1 MYDLHGNAGG
11 AIADCQFVPMCRD
24 AGQNIPGYVFRLFG
38 IADYGKL
45 NEVWITYMRILV
57 TNDDGIHADGLWALA
72 EELKKVGKVTIV
84 APDRDQSGSGTSIT
98 LRRPLR
104 LLKVRSHFSD
114 VEAYSVDGTP
124 GDSVIL
130 ALRFGIKDKV
140 DLVVSGINEG
150 PNLGNDV
157 FVSGTV
163 GAALQGYFYDIP
175 SIAVSVAAF
184 EDVHFDAAAVIARLM
199 ARAIGDGKLN
209 MKGIL
214 NVNLPNIPAAEVEGI
229 EVTSMGGRN
238 YLDNIDP
245 GRDGKKKYLWIVRG
259 VPEWNVVSG
268 SDVWA
273 LEQNKIS
280 VTRFPDS
287 LNGTGDDALKNVVAD
302 LFAELKENKLVK

>member
-1 MYDLHGNAGG
+1 
-11 AIADCQFVPMCRD
+11 
-24 AGQNIPGYVFRLFG
+24 
-38 IADYGKL
+38 
-45 NEVWITYMRILV
+45 MRILV
-57 TNDDGIHADGLWALA
+57 TNDDGIHAEGLWALA
-72 EELKKVGKVTIV
+72 GELKKVGKVTVV

-104 LLKVRSHFSD
+104 LLKVQSRFPD
-114 VEAYSVDGTP
+114 VDAFSVDGTP

-130 ALRFGIKDKV
+130 ALRYGIKDRV

-163 GAALQGYFYDIP
+163 GAALQGYFYGIP

-184 EDVHFDAAAVIARLM
+184 DDVHFSAAAVISRLI
-199 ARAIGDGKLN
+199 AQAINNGRLETH
-209 MKGIL
+209 GIL
-214 NVNLPNIPAAEVEGI
+214 NVNLPNIPASGIDGI
-229 EVTSMGGRN
+229 EVTGMGGRN

-245 GRDGKKKYLWIVRG
+245 GHDGKRKYLWIVRG
-259 VPEWNVVSG
+259 VPEWDVVPG

-280 VTRFPDS
+280 VTRFPNS
-287 LNGTGDDALKNVVAD
+287 LNGTGDDALKNVVNR
-302 LFAELKENKLVK
+302 LFQELKKENIKTNI

>member
-1 MYDLHGNAGG
+1 
-11 AIADCQFVPMCRD
+11 
-24 AGQNIPGYVFRLFG
+24 
-38 IADYGKL
+38 
-45 NEVWITYMRILV
+45 MRILV

-72 EELKKVGKVTIV
+72 EELKKVGTVTVV

-104 LLKVRSHFSD
+104 LLKVRSRFSD

-130 ALRFGIKDKV
+130 ALRYGIKDKV

-184 EDVHFDAAAVIARLM
+184 DDLHFEAAAVITRLL
-199 ARAIGDGKLN
+199 AGAVGDGRLKIR
-209 MKGIL
+209 GIL
-214 NVNLPNIPAAEVEGI
+214 NVNLPNIPAAQIGGI
-229 EVTSMGGRN
+229 EVTAMGGRN

-245 GRDGKKKYLWIVRG
+245 GHDGKRKYLWIVRG
-259 VPEWNVVSG
+259 VPEWNVVAG

-287 LNGTGDDALKNVVAD
+287 LNGIGDDVLKDVIAN
-302 LFAELKENKLVK
+302 LFEELKQENA